1 VLPTGRNIHAL
12 DPYRMP
18 GLAALD
24 RGKAAADAIL
34 RSHREG
40 AGGAWP
46 ETVAVNLWGLDSI
59 KTKGESVA
67 IVLRMVGAAPVK
79 EGTGRIVRFELL
91 PLEGEPFGGGGR
103 GELAG
108 GWGVCRR
115 APAWAG
121 AVPCLAGVP
130 YLSWGGALPRLGG
143 ATRRGRGQ
151 TGVLCLAACT
161 AAAQPELQLLTSS
174 MLMLLLTHTTHTR
187 LPLPLPPELG
197 RPRIDVLCNMSG
209 IFRDSFQNV
218 VELLDDLFQARR
230 APTHC
235 CPPARPSLPN
245 PAPPPPLLAAC
256 PGPSSPPGHTP
267 RAPCVLVRH
276 DSPPPVRPWLRRPA
290 AR

>member
-1 VLPTGRNIHAL
+1 MLPTGRNIHAL

-108 GWGVCRR
+108 GWGVCSTE
-115 APAWAG
+115 G
-121 AVPCLAGVP
+121 
-130 YLSWGGALPRLGG
+130 
-143 ATRRGRGQ
+143 
-151 TGVLCLAACT
+151 TGSLKRIARVNDSMKDILFLKKN
-161 AAAQPELQLLTSS
+161 LLVQS
-174 MLMLLLTHTTHTR
+174 
-187 LPLPLPPELG
+187 
-197 RPRIDVLCNMSG
+197 
-209 IFRDSFQNV
+209 
-218 VELLDDLFQARR
+218 LFI
-230 APTHC
+230 
-235 CPPARPSLPN
+235 
-245 PAPPPPLLAAC
+245 
-256 PGPSSPPGHTP
+256 
-267 RAPCVLVRH
+267 
-276 DSPPPVRPWLRRPA
+276 
-290 AR
+290 